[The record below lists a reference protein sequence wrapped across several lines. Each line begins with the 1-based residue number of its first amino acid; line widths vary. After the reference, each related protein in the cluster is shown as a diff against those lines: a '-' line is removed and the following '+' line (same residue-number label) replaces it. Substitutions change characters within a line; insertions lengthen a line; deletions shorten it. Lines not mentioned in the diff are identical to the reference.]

1 MSDISHLTTDKD
13 IASMLLDLSNII
25 SVLLGGAIGFIAKY
39 FLEFKKMEEDKKA
52 LRQQMITNN
61 IAPMRQEWIND
72 LRTNL
77 SNFLYISKRV
87 NNHISFYVTRYMEIN
102 PSSPKEVPDYLKE
115 LEKQIEKD
123 VLKINEI
130 FTYVNLL
137 LPFASKTKMEY
148 EAELLRKCMMIMC
161 QSYMNVF
168 IDKPNIPTYIETI
181 IKVEPYCQRYVKKV
195 LKKEWDETKSLK
207 EIE

>member
-1 MSDISHLTTDKD
+1 MSEISHLATDKD
-13 IASMLLDLSNII
+13 IASMLLDLSNIV
-25 SVLLGGAIGFIAKY
+25 SVILGGAIGFTAKY
-39 FLEFKKMEEDKKA
+39 FLEFKRMKEDKKA

-87 NNHISFYVTRYMEIN
+87 NNHISFYVTRHMEIN
-102 PSSPKEVPDYLKE
+102 PSSPEEVPDSLKE
-115 LEKQIEKD
+115 SEKQIEKD

-148 EAELLRKCMMIMC
+148 DAELLRKCMMIMC

-168 IDKPNIPTYIETI
+168 IDKPNIPTHIKVI

>member
-1 MSDISHLTTDKD
+1 MSDFFTLIKD
-13 IASMLLDLSNII
+13 NKETI
-25 SVLLGGAIGFIAKY
+25 SVIALVSGGIGFLLNYLLAR
-39 FLEFKKMEEDKKA
+39 KKINEDRKSV
-52 LRQQMITNN
+52 RQQMITNN

-77 SNFLYISKRV
+77 SNFLYISNRV
-87 NNHISFYVTRYMEIN
+87 NNHIAFYVTKYIEIN
-102 PSSPKEVPDYLKE
+102 PSSPEEIPDYLKE
-115 LEKQIEKD
+115 SEKKIEED

-148 EAELLRKCMMIMC
+148 NAELLRKCMMIMC

-168 IDKPNIPTYIETI
+168 IDKPNIPTHIQI
-181 IKVEPYCQRYVKKV
+181 ITKVEPYCQRYVKKV